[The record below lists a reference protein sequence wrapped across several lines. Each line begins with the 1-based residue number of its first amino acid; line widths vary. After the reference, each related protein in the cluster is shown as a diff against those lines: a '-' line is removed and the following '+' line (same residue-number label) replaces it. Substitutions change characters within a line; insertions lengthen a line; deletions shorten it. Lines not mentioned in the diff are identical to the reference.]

1 MLGLGSGLSSLGVLQ
16 GSASFANEYSIN
28 FDGTN
33 DYFDTGSTF
42 QTTFRSSFTI
52 GFWIKTTSLNTSAAE
67 YFFGSFDLTGD
78 FTVHHLQVTTAGA
91 LSYQFGPEAQY
102 LTASTANGV
111 LNTSNGTNGAWT
123 HIGVVVNKVG
133 SSSNTTAKI
142 YVNGSDV
149 TDSTSQG
156 VTGTEHE
163 AYDAGTVK
171 LAFGSLKIGTSNLYY
186 WEGKMDEIAIWN
198 TNLSDASM
206 AVVGDSVFN
215 LKAATGDYTNQSNL
229 VSNWRFIEGSST
241 SVEDATTNSD
251 GILVNGP
258 TWVTDTPS

>member
-1 MLGLGSGLSSLGVLQ
+1 MLGLGSSLSSLYVPQ
-16 GSASFANEYSIN
+16 ASSYVNEYSID

-42 QTTFRSSFTI
+42 QTTFRASFTI

-67 YFFGSFDLTGD
+67 YMFGSFDVNGD

-91 LSYQFGPEAQY
+91 LSYQFGPEGQY
-102 LTASTANGV
+102 LTSSTANST

-123 HIGVVVNKVG
+123 HIGIVVNKVG
-133 SSSNTTAKI
+133 ASSNTTAKI

-198 TNLSDASM
+198 TALSDASM
-206 AVVGDSVFN
+206 AVVGAGAFN
-215 LKAATGDYTNQSNL
+215 LKAANGDYTNQSNL
-229 VSNWRFIEGSST
+229 VSHWRFIEGENT

-251 GILVNGP
+251 GTLVNGAA
-258 TWVTDTPS
+258 WGAGGPS